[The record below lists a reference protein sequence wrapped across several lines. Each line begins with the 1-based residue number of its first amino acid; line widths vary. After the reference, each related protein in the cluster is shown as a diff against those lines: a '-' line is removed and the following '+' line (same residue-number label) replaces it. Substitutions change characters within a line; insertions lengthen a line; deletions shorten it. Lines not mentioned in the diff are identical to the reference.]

1 MLTDQEFDGILSDP
15 TKRIDGDIQWATD
28 EDHSH
33 CVEFRAEVVSAGGWP
48 LFVKGTYNPLIPA
61 LTYSL
66 ILKTEGRIY
75 GLDIGKDH
83 HNPQC
88 QQVGELHKHRWTEE
102 FRDKE
107 AYRPIDITA
116 AADDPV
122 KAWNEFCTEARMH
135 HNGCMHSPPPHTE
148 DLFW

>member
-1 MLTDQEFDGILSDP
+1 MLETTEFDGILADTS
-15 TKRIDGDIQWATD
+15 KEISGDIIWVTD

-61 LTYSL
+61 LSFSL
-66 ILKTEGRIY
+66 ILKSEGRIY
-75 GLDIGKDH
+75 ALDLGKDH

-88 QQVGELHKHRWTEE
+88 HQVGDCHKHRWSME

-107 AYRPIDITA
+107 AYKPEDITA
-116 AADDPV
+116 PPDNPVEVWRQFCAEAAI
-122 KAWNEFCTEARMH
+122 T
-135 HNGCMHSPPPHTE
+135 HNGRMLAPAPFVS
-148 DLFW
+148 DLF